1 MQNVLPSAVSSPW
14 GTPNHEMRR
23 ALGRISTLLDAHPEF
38 PDWISTDVDRGR
50 RSRRGRAGLPCEVI
64 LRCGILKRLWQVD
77 YRDLEFA
84 LLDSASAKQFAR
96 VNPLRSP
103 KESVRGW
110 REEALHG
117 RIWADS
123 EGVGHGTRFTF
134 TVPVAEETR
143 PPQGLGPGRVAH
155 GLGRDAEDRHS
166 GGRRRPTDAAVRAR
180 CTRGGGLRRGRDRR
194 PGGGAPPRPDAQARV
209 GRPGPAAARD
219 RWHRAGGGGSRA
231 GRSARH
237 LHLRLRQGRD
247 DRPGTWMRARPT
259 TSSSPSPRRN
269 WRRGC
274 APPCAVWLD
283 QSPSCSGN

>member
-117 RIWADS
+117 GQLVERVIGQTEHRVLRGEKAPTP
-123 EGVGHGTRFTF
+123 GVGF
-134 TVPVAEETR
+134 ET
-143 PPQGLGPGRVAH
+143 L
-155 GLGRDAEDRHS
+155 
-166 GGRRRPTDAAVRAR
+166 
-180 CTRGGGLRRGRDRR
+180 
-194 PGGGAPPRPDAQARV
+194 
-209 GRPGPAAARD
+209 
-219 RWHRAGGGGSRA
+219 
-231 GRSARH
+231 
-237 LHLRLRQGRD
+237 
-247 DRPGTWMRARPT
+247 
-259 TSSSPSPRRN
+259 
-269 WRRGC
+269 
-274 APPCAVWLD
+274 
-283 QSPSCSGN
+283 